1 MQPSQL
7 QVICPKCQNR
17 LYVQLTSQTQGFTC
31 PFCNFYG
38 RISPQ
43 APQQPPQYQQPQ
55 QYPQQYQQPTQPTL
69 PIPTQSPIQK
79 EGKKSPAVI
88 IGIIVIVAVI
98 IIAGVLY
105 VLLTGEEDEGGELEI
120 KRVYHEPLS
129 PGTDDQVD
137 FYAEIV
143 NCPSSYDV
151 VYNVEVYNGSQLT
164 SYGEGTMYKASG
176 SKNLWRHSE
185 LFTSTGFD
193 TGKEVKFYVEIF
205 DVDWDPELEQTPIMT
220 SEIDSLIIS

>member
-17 LYVQLTSQTQGFTC
+17 LYVQLTDQTQGFTC

-38 RISPQ
+38 RVSFQ
-43 APQQPPQYQQPQ
+43 APQQPPQYQQPM
-55 QYPQQYQQPTQPTL
+55 QPIATQP
-69 PIPTQSPIQK
+69 PIQK
-79 EGKKSPAVI
+79 EGKKSPAII
-88 IGIIVIVAVI
+88 IGVIVIVAI
-98 IIAGVLY
+98 IIMAGVIY
-105 VLLTGEEDEGGELEI
+105 VLFLGAEEDEGELEI

-143 NCPSSYDV
+143 NCPSSYEV
-151 VYNVEVYNGSQLT
+151 IYNVEVYNGSHLT
-164 SYGEGTMYKASG
+164 SHGSGNMYKVLG

-193 TGKEVKFYVEIF
+193 TGKEVRFYVEIF
-205 DVDWDPELEQTPIMT
+205 DEDWDPDLEQTPVMT
-220 SEIDSLIIS
+220 SETDSLIIS